1 MKIALTKTK
10 SEKITPLQDINHPS
24 IAKKTYKTKPQS
36 QFQFSPLDGAQYAKF
51 STAQKTSDQK
61 KRCKYN
67 NNIMKTPHAYTQ
79 RKKLKED
86 LEQSSQSHYNSQF
99 NLNKQA
105 YAQYKNT
112 LQKEQSDAPCNFIK
126 LYHLYLMKIAL
137 IKKNQKKKD
146 NTTSR
151 YHPSVMK
158 MTHQSKPRISSKF
171 RHQMARNMKN
181 ISSNNNQQSNQ

>member
-1 MKIALTKTK
+1 MALNTQIIQQLRKQA
-10 SEKITPLQDINHPS
+10 IR
-24 IAKKTYKTKPQS
+24 
-36 QFQFSPLDGAQYAKF
+36 
-51 STAQKTSDQK
+51 K
-61 KRCKYN
+61 KRC
-67 NNIMKTPHAYTQ
+67 NIQQ
-79 RKKLKED
+79 RYKENATRLYSEKKPKGD

-137 IKKNQKKKD
+137 IKGIRKRS

-151 YHPSVMK
+151 YNPSIMK
-158 MTHQSKPRISSKF
+158 MTYQIKTTEIVPVF
-171 RHQMARNMKN
+171 AARWRSICKYFIDSDNKQPKRMKKK
-181 ISSNNNQQSNQ
+181 Q